1 MNRYA
6 DIIIDISHT
15 QLDHPF
21 TYRIPEKL
29 SEEIRPGV
37 LVDIPF
43 GQGNA
48 VRTGYVVALKDHCAY
63 PEELVKNIL
72 GPSSKQSAGGADA
85 VRLAAWMSRTY
96 GSTMITALKCVL
108 TARKKVKP
116 IRKREI
122 VLALS
127 REEAGAR
134 LAEYGRRHQVARHRL
149 LQELMSSAEIP
160 YELVTGKLHVSA
172 QTIRAMKEQ
181 GIIEIR
187 TEELLRNP
195 VRISVP
201 EEDKKNLSPAQ
212 QAVIRGVLADFDR
225 LNGPGEKYGPD
236 ERTDAQESAAE
247 GQVPAPVPQVSLLH
261 GITGSGKTEV
271 YIAVIEGIIA
281 RGRQAIM
288 LIPEIALTYQTLI
301 RFYRHFGDRVSV
313 MNSSLSE
320 GEKSD
325 QMERARRGEID
336 VIIGPRSALFTP
348 FPNPGVIVIDEEHES
363 SYKNESMPKY
373 HARETAIEIARQH
386 RGVVLLGSATP
397 SMESYYRSEQ
407 GLYRRYELNERLTGG
422 CLPSVDVTDLR
433 EELRNGNRS
442 ILSVRLKSLLDET
455 LERGEQAML
464 FLNRRGFSGFM
475 SCRSCGEV
483 IKCPHCDVSLSL
495 HRGGKLVCHYC
506 GHEEPAPKM
515 CPSCGSPYI
524 SGFRAGTEQIE
535 SFLQK
540 EYPGARIL
548 RMDADSTARKG
559 EYERI
564 LSAFANEEADILIG
578 TQMIVKGHDFPK
590 VTLVGILLADLSL
603 YADDYRAAERTF
615 QLLTQAAG
623 RAGRGERPG
632 HVVIQTY
639 QPEHYSIRYAAKQ
652 DYQGFYREEIG
663 CREVLSYPPAAHMLA
678 VQILSLSEDDAMAAA
693 GDLRGLIRE
702 EDGLSVIGPA
712 AASYGR
718 LRDLYRY
725 AVYIKSENYDKLV
738 ACKDIMEEAASSW
751 QEAGKRKSVQVQ
763 FDFDPVSAF

>member
-1 MNRYA
+1 MLYA
-6 DIIIDISHT
+6 DVI
-15 QLDHPF
+15 
-21 TYRIPEKL
+21 
-29 SEEIRPGV
+29 
-37 LVDIPF
+37 VDITAKALDRPFQYLVPEELAGQVEEGAIVEAPF
-43 GQGNA
+43 GTGN
-48 VRTGYVVALKDHCAY
+48 RKITGYVTGLSGHPKIEADRIKPLTAVVTRLSGEERRLTALAVWIRDRY
-63 PEELVKNIL
+63 
-72 GPSSKQSAGGADA
+72 GSS
-85 VRLAAWMSRTY
+85 LAAAMRT
-96 GSTMITALKCVL
+96 VL
-108 TARKKVKP
+108 PARKKTP
-116 IRKREI
+116 ALQKRVV
-122 VLALS
+122 VLAIP
-127 REEAGAR
+127 RES
-134 LAEYGRRHQVARHRL
+134 AERELDVMRRRHQAARER
-149 LQELMSSAEIP
+149 LMSAIIQEGRLP
-160 YELVTGKLHVSA
+160 YEVCTEKLHVTSSVIQA
-172 QTIRAMKEQ
+172 LVKKGFIRVE
-181 GIIEIR
+181 R
-187 TEELLRNP
+187 TRVYRNP
-195 VRISVP
+195 ELP
-201 EEDKKNLSPAQ
+201 EAFAHSQVELNEEQ
-212 QAVIRGVLADFDR
+212 RGAVECIVSDWQEGPCGRYLIQGV
-225 LNGPGEKYGPD
+225 
-236 ERTDAQESAAE
+236 
-247 GQVPAPVPQVSLLH
+247 
-261 GITGSGKTEV
+261 TGSGKTEV
-271 YIAVIEGIIA
+271 YIELIAEAVR
-281 RGRQAIM
+281 RGRQAIV
-288 LIPEIALTYQTLI
+288 LIPEIALTYQTMM
-301 RFYRHFGDRVSV
+301 RFYHRFGGRVSV
-313 MNSSLSE
+313 IHSKMSA
-320 GEKSD
+320 GERQD
-325 QMERARRGEID
+325 QFDRAAQGDLD
-336 VIIGPRSALFTP
+336 VMVGPRSALFTP
-348 FPNPGVIVIDEEHES
+348 FPNLGIIVIDEEHEE
-363 SYKNESMPKY
+363 SYRSEQSPRY
-373 HARETAIEIARQH
+373 HAREVAFQRAKMEGAA
-386 RGVVLLGSATP
+386 VVLGSATP

>member
-1 MNRYA
+1 MSRYA
-6 DIIIDISHT
+6 DIIIDISHA

-21 TYRIPEKL
+21 TYRIPEEL
-29 SEEIRPGV
+29 ADQIGPGT

-48 VRTGYVVALKDHCAY
+48 QRSGYVVALKDSCAY
-63 PEELVKNIL
+63 PEEKVKTIL
-72 GPSSKQSAGGADA
+72 GLSGKQSAGTEDA
-85 VRLAAWMSRTY
+85 VRLAAWMSRNY
-96 GSTMITALKCVL
+96 GSTMITALKTVL
-108 TARKKVKP
+108 SARRKVKP
-116 IRKREI
+116 IEKKEI
-122 VLALS
+122 LLLLS
-127 REEAGAR
+127 EEALTEQ
-134 LAEYGRRHQVARHRL
+134 LAFYERRHQVARHRL
-149 LQELMSSAEIP
+149 LKALSETPEIP
-160 YELVTGKLHVSA
+160 YELVTGKLHVPP

-187 TEELLRNP
+187 STHLLRNP
-195 VRISVP
+195 VSLQVR
-201 EEDKKNLSPAQ
+201 EDQRKQLSDAQ
-212 QAVIRGVLADFDR
+212 QAVVNGFLSDFDR
-225 LNGPGEKYGPD
+225 INAMEGGN
-236 ERTDAQESAAE
+236 AAE
-247 GQVPAPVPQVSLLH
+247 GAEPVPVSLLH

-271 YIAVIEGIIA
+271 YIAVIEGIIR

-348 FPNPGVIVIDEEHES
+348 FPNPGIIVIDEEHEG

-373 HARETAIEIARQH
+373 HARETAVEIARLH

-397 SMESYYRSEQ
+397 SLESYYRTET
-407 GLYRRYELNERLTGG
+407 GEYRRYEMSERLTGG
-422 CLPSVDVTDLR
+422 CLPEVEVADLR

-442 ILSVRLKSLLDET
+442 ILSVRLKTQLDQT

-464 FLNRRGFSGFM
+464 FLNRRGFSGFV

-495 HRGGKLVCHYC
+495 HKNGRLVCHYC
-506 GHEEPAPKM
+506 GHEEPAPKI
-515 CPSCGSPYI
+515 CPSCGSSYI
-524 SGFRAGTEQIE
+524 SGFRAGTEQVE
-535 SFLQK
+535 DFLKK
-540 EYPGARIL
+540 EYPSARIL

-559 EYERI
+559 DYERI

-590 VTLVGILLADLSL
+590 VTLVGILLADMSL
-603 YADDYRAAERTF
+603 YAGDYRAAERTF

-623 RAGRGERPG
+623 RAGRGEQPG

-639 QPEHYSIRYAAKQ
+639 QPEHYSIVYAAQQ

-663 CREVLSYPPAAHMLA
+663 YREVLSYPPAAHMLA
-678 VQILSLSEDDAMAAA
+678 VQVLSDSEDEALGTA
-693 GDLRGLIRE
+693 GDLRGLVRE
-702 EDGLSVIGPA
+702 DPALTVIGPA

-718 LRDLYRY
+718 LKDLYRF
-725 AVYIKSENYDKLV
+725 AVYIKSGNYDKLV
-738 ACKDIMEEAASSW
+738 ACKDVMEQALMAL
-751 QEAGKRKSVQVQ
+751 QETPGRRTSMVQ
-763 FDFDPVSAF
+763 FDFDPVSPF